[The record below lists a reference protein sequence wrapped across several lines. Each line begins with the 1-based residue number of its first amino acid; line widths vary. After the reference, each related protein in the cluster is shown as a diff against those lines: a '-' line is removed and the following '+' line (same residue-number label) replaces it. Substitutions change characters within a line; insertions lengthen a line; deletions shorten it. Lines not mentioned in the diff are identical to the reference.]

1 MSQNELK
8 IPHPIPALAAQSE
21 RGCRYGSSE
30 NQRYC
35 RVDKTHA
42 HRHSKRMF
50 EQRGSL
56 MEDFLPSHG
65 KWVRLHHVL
74 VAETLQLLTANPNHF
89 LSHAALQTDLYKYL
103 RQWEGKH
110 AHFILGETL
119 LSILF
124 SLHQSDL
131 WVAKTFTDPN
141 FKTHSCENVFGVS
154 FTCSCGIYSDDR
166 GHLLGKLN
174 MKLHFMVFFLF
185 RRLWICR
192 RQTKMQFEKELVM
205 YKTHWVGSLSQMPAW
220 I

>member
-124 SLHQSDL
+124 SLHHSSVRSMSCKNVYGPKLQDPLL
-131 WVAKTFTDPN
+131 WKCFWR
-141 FKTHSCENVFGVS
+141 FFYM
-154 FTCSCGIYSDDR
+154 FLW
-166 GHLLGKLN
+166 HL
-174 MKLHFMVFFLF
+174 F
-185 RRLWICR
+185 W
-192 RQTKMQFEKELVM
+192 
-205 YKTHWVGSLSQMPAW
+205 W
-220 I
+220 